1 MEILQGL
8 YGHIEK
14 YFANEGKLPIL
25 HVWLQP
31 HTVSNMQF
39 GVINDGKTPNTH
51 AFEFAIFYLHSY
63 ADKGGVHLHIPKC
76 KWMTRSNPFINHL
89 TMF

>member
-14 YFANEGKLPIL
+14 YFASEEELPIP
-25 HVWLQP
+25 HAWLQP
-31 HTVSNMQF
+31 HNVSIMEF
-39 GVINDGKTPNTH
+39 GVINDGKTTNAR

-63 ADKGGVHLHIPKC
+63 ADKVGV
-76 KWMTRSNPFINHL
+76 
-89 TMF
+89 